1 MSKSPSVQWYP
12 KDILSSLRVQ
22 MMTLTE
28 EGAYRRLLDFCWIN
42 GAIPA
47 DPEKAARVVGK
58 GCTKEIA
65 KVCLEMFTPHPTDE
79 SLLVHDRQEIERAK
93 QLQNS
98 EVRKKAADARWKN
111 QGKPADVRGKQETP
125 TDSANFQQTDA
136 NAMQMDM
143 QNDALHTSSSSSIAI
158 KEKEETIV
166 SSKKKK
172 GSRIPKDFYPSDEML
187 EWAKQTIPGIN
198 LEARILEFKNYWE
211 AKTGKDATKLD
222 WEKTFQ
228 NRILQI
234 AEYQGNG
241 TVKQPII
248 NGNKPPSAASII
260 ANRPYRN
267 QNSG

>member
-1 MSKSPSVQWYP
+1 
-12 KDILSSLRVQ
+12 

-79 SLLVHDRQEIERAK
+79 TLLVHDRQETERAK
-93 QLQNS
+93 QMQNS
-98 EVRKKAADARWKN
+98 EARKKAADARWKN

-125 TDSANFQQTDA
+125 TDRVDFQQSDA

-143 QNDALHTSSSSSIAI
+143 QNDALHIAI
-158 KEKEETIV
+158 ATTVKEKEETNV

-172 GSRIPKDFYPSDEML
+172 GSRIPDDFYPSDEML
-187 EWAKQTIPGIN
+187 EFAKEKVPGIN
-198 LEARILEFKNYWE
+198 LDARILEFKNYWSS
-211 AKTGKDATKLD
+211 KTGKDATKLD
-222 WEKTFQ
+222 WNKTFQ

-234 AEYQGNG
+234 AEYSAIKNG
-241 TVKQPII
+241 TVKPNSNGYQPKRSEADVI
-248 NGNKPPSAASII
+248 AASADFY
-260 ANRPYRN
+260 ANYPEN
-267 QNSG
+267 NSP